1 MDEQEFQKKYA
12 DLRILKGVQE
22 YLKSEADTSSAVYPI
37 RIPQELLY
45 QLLRS
50 QGPEDADQVIHQI
63 FKIGLS
69 VWSEHLFST
78 TFGNERSL
86 KEFIELVRERNRK

>member
-1 MDEQEFQKKYA
+1 MDEREFQKKYS
-12 DLRILKGVQE
+12 DLRILKGIQE
-22 YLKSEADTSSAVYPI
+22 YLKSETDTGTAVYPI

-50 QGPEDADQVIHQI
+50 HGAEDADQVIHQI